1 MPPRVCLLRLV
12 VPITRNS
19 WRNRLTLRFHMAPG
33 NCVSSF
39 LGRYAKRNGNFV
51 LVGDMSGDLETYG
64 QHELIQV
71 INDALIETIEL

>member
-1 MPPRVCLLRLV
+1 MSSNKINNYHSRRADENAAAVPLFALVKWPRI
-12 VPITRNS
+12 P
-19 WRNRLTLRFHMAPG
+19 
-33 NCVSSF
+33 

-51 LVGDMSGDLETYG
+51 LVAEMSGGLETYG